1 MIAYYTK
8 FIPNLASI
16 LSPLYSLLQKGSS
29 WGWGYSQRG
38 TFEKA
43 KNALTSD
50 AVLAHYDPEKQLIL
64 ACDVSPYGIGAVLS
78 QPSEEGKQLKPIAFA
93 SRTLAPA
100 ERNYSQLER
109 EGLALVYG
117 VKRYNQYL
125 YGRRFTILSN
135 HKPLEGIFHS
145 SRQLSTMST
154 ARIQRWVLTLGAY
167 DYQVVYK
174 PGSSIPHADC
184 LSRLPLSDSPR
195 VVPEARESILMMEVM
210 EASMVTVQ
218 SIKQHTRRDPV
229 LACVLDQV
237 ISGWKHSD
245 DEALKP
251 YLQRKEALSTMDGCV
266 QWGARV
272 IIPPTLRSKVL
283 VLLHNGHLGMARM
296 KSLARSYVWWPNLD
310 ADIEAMVRKCVH
322 CQLHS
327 KSPPSTASHPWEF
340 PSQPWSR
347 IHLDYAGP
355 IQGQVFLVVVDSFSK
370 WLEVAVVP
378 SATSRNTIDKLRE
391 MCARHGI
398 PEMVVTDNGTSF
410 TSLEFQTFIVRNG
423 IQHYRSAP
431 YHPASNGLAERA
443 VQTLKRGLQA
453 VQGGD
458 LNTRLSRFLLQY
470 RVTPHSVTGI
480 APSELLMKRRLRTHL
495 DLLKPDVSQK
505 VTTKQFRALD
515 SSQERRFVVG
525 ENVFV
530 RNWGNG
536 PKWLSGKVVGFR
548 GHVNLEIQTSQG
560 CVHRHVDQV
569 KR

>member
-536 PKWLSGKVVGFR
+536 PK
-548 GHVNLEIQTSQG
+548 
-560 CVHRHVDQV
+560 
-569 KR
+569 